1 MIGTRHASST
11 SPQKPPA
18 RGPVLIGDDDQRG
31 SNGAEQLSPIT
42 PPQEVE
48 EIRSRS
54 STPPDTAD
62 HSYQRMGPVR
72 RQETHFPEAGPYHQQ
87 RHAPQTPERLEAL
100 SPERPETPV
109 DDLALRLEALQREV
123 HEGAKRVQQI
133 NSADNSPGSAERPKR
148 ETKIRWGEDQV
159 KPMSLQDWPASE
171 EEDSVDQS
179 PQHQHG
185 HGRGD
190 SSDSDDAS
198 DDDDP
203 ELAAERVGPS
213 GGGGGGGGAA
223 EQQMQMEELVNMRKR
238 LEAQA
243 NESDGA
249 ALGTGS
255 LFKRPS
261 PADLLRGVTGPP
273 NPPAPN
279 VQATSS
285 ASAGSRVQARS
296 AGVAAPAYAA
306 SGGPARPS
314 GPIQHEGLLRKKK
327 EDHGRFEDPYKM
339 VCVCRLQVIISCPP
353 PRLSHHTVHY
363 SQRHYVHATTC
374 LFTLTKYICALPPPA

>member
-1 MIGTRHASST
+1 MIGTRHASSS
-11 SPQKPPA
+11 SPQKPPT
-18 RGPVLIGDDDQRG
+18 RGPVLIGDDDHRG
-31 SNGAEQLSPIT
+31 SNGAEQLSPIS
-42 PPQEVE
+42 PPQEIE
-48 EIRSRS
+48 QMRSRS
-54 STPPDTAD
+54 GTPPDAAG
-62 HSYQRMGPVR
+62 HSHQRTDSVR
-72 RQETHFPEAGPYHQQ
+72 RQEPHFPEADPYHQQ
-87 RHAPQTPERLEAL
+87 RHAPQTPERGEAA

-123 HEGAKRVQQI
+123 HEGAKRVQEI
-133 NSADNSPGSAERPKR
+133 NSADNSPESAERPKR

-185 HGRGD
+185 YGRGD
-190 SSDSDDAS
+190 SSDSDDPS

-203 ELAAERVGPS
+203 EVAAERVGPS
-213 GGGGGGGGAA
+213 GGGGGGGGVA
-223 EQQMQMEELVNMRKR
+223 EQQMQMEELVNMRRR

-243 NESDGA
+243 SESDGA

-279 VQATSS
+279 LQPTSS
-285 ASAGSRVQARS
+285 ASAGSRIGART
-296 AGVAAPAYAA
+296 AGVAAPAHATS
-306 SGGPARPS
+306 SGPVRPS
-314 GPIQHEGLLRKKK
+314 GPIQHEGLRNHKIQHEGLLRKKK

-339 VCVCRLQVIISCPP
+339 VCVCRLQVMSSCPA
-353 PRLSHHTVHY
+353 PRLSHHALLG
-363 SQRHYVHATTC
+363 SQKNMHETTC
-374 LFTLTKYICALPPPA
+374 IFN